1 MKILVTGATGALGSR
16 LVPLLTAAGH
26 TVTGTTTTEAKTE
39 QLRAAGAQ
47 PVVLDVLDAAAV
59 REAVADA
66 TPEVIVHEATALSHQ
81 TDLGAR
87 ELRRLDN
94 VFATTN
100 RLRSEG
106 TDNLLAAAA
115 GAGTRRFVAQSF
127 AGWPYAREGGGVKTE
142 EDPLDSHP
150 PAGTEQCL
158 AAIKHLEDA
167 VTSAPGI
174 EGIVL
179 RYGGFYGPGTTIY
192 PGGEQAEMVRR
203 RLLPVVG
210 NGEGVLSLIH
220 IDDAA
225 EATAAAVERGT
236 PGIYN
241 ITDDDPATQREWLP
255 RLAAAMG
262 ARPPRRVPV
271 WLARFA
277 AGRWLAMV
285 MTEGRGAAND
295 KAKRELGWQPGHPS
309 WREGFREV
317 FAGQPAQAAR

>member
-26 TVTGTTTTEAKTE
+26 TVTGTTVHETKTE
-39 QLRAAGAQ
+39 QLRAAGVE

-59 REAVADA
+59 REAVANA
-66 TPEVIVHEATALSHQ
+66 APEVIVHEATALSQQ
-81 TDLGAR
+81 TDLRAR
-87 ELRRLDN
+87 DLRRLDA

-115 GAGTRRFVAQSF
+115 ESGTRRFVAQSF
-127 AGWPYAREGGGVKTE
+127 AGWPYKREGGRIKTE
-142 EDPLDSHP
+142 EDPLDSTP
-150 PAGTEQCL
+150 PPGTEQSL
-158 AAIKHLEDA
+158 AAMKHLEEA
-167 VTSAPGI
+167 VTTAPGI
-174 EGIVL
+174 EGVVL

-192 PGGEQAEMVRR
+192 PGGEQAEMVRK

-210 NGEGVLSLIH
+210 SGDGVMSLIH

-225 EATAAAVERGT
+225 AATAAAVERGT

-241 ITDDDPATQREWLP
+241 VTDDDPAAQKEWLP

-277 AGRWLAMV
+277 AGKWLTMV
-285 MTEGRGAAND
+285 MTEGRGASND
-295 KAKRELGWQPGHPS
+295 KAKSELGWQPGHPS
-309 WREGFREV
+309 WRDGFKEV
-317 FAGQPAQAAR
+317 FAAR

>member
-16 LVPLLTAAGH
+16 LVPLLNAAGH
-26 TVTGTTTTEAKTE
+26 TVTGTTTSEAKTE
-39 QLRAAGAQ
+39 RLRAAGAE

-59 REAVADA
+59 RAAVANA
-66 TPEVIVHEATALSHQ
+66 APEVIVHEATALSQQ
-81 TDLGAR
+81 TSLSAR
-87 ELRRLDN
+87 DLRRLDT

-115 GAGTRRFVAQSF
+115 ETGTRRFIAQSF
-127 AGWPYAREGGGVKTE
+127 AGWPYKREGGLIKTE
-142 EDPLDSHP
+142 DDPLDTTP
-150 PAGTEQCL
+150 PPGTEQSL
-158 AAIKHLEDA
+158 GAMKHLEEA

-192 PGGEQAEMVRR
+192 PGGEQAEMVRK
-203 RLLPVVG
+203 RLLPLVG
-210 NGEGVLSLIH
+210 RGEGVISLIH

-225 EATAAAVERGT
+225 AATAAAVERGT

-241 ITDDDPATQREWLP
+241 ITDDDPAAQKEWLP

-262 ARPPRRVPV
+262 ARPPRRLPV
-271 WLARFA
+271 WLARLA
-277 AGRWLAMV
+277 AGKWVTTV
-285 MTEGRGAAND
+285 MTEGRGASND
-295 KAKRELGWQPGHPS
+295 KAKRELGWQPGHPT
-309 WREGFREV
+309 WREGFTEV
-317 FAGQPAQAAR
+317 FAAR

>member
-26 TVTGTTTTEAKTE
+26 TVTGTTTSEAKTE
-39 QLRAAGAQ
+39 RLRAAGAE

-66 TPEVIVHEATALSHQ
+66 APEVIVHEATALSQQ
-81 TDLGAR
+81 TGLSAR
-87 ELRRLDN
+87 ELRNLDT

-115 GAGTRRFVAQSF
+115 ETGTRRFIAQSF
-127 AGWPYAREGGGVKTE
+127 AGWPYKREGGRIKTE
-142 EDPLDSHP
+142 EDPLDSTP
-150 PAGTEQCL
+150 PPGTEKSL
-158 AAIKHLEDA
+158 GAMKHLEEA
-167 VTSAPGI
+167 VTTAPGI

-192 PGGEQAEMVRR
+192 PGGEQAEMVRK

-210 NGEGVLSLIH
+210 RGEGVLSLIH
-220 IDDAA
+220 IEDAA
-225 EATAAAVERGT
+225 AATAAAVERGA

-241 ITDDDPATQREWLP
+241 ITDDDPAAQREWLP

-271 WLARFA
+271 WLARLA
-277 AGRWLAMV
+277 AGKWVTMV
-285 MTEGRGAAND
+285 MTEGRGASND
-295 KAKRELGWQPGHPS
+295 KAKSELAWQPGHPT
-309 WREGFREV
+309 WREGFTEV
-317 FAGQPAQAAR
+317 FAAR

>member
-26 TVTGTTTTEAKTE
+26 TVTGTTTSEAKTE
-39 QLRAAGAQ
+39 RLRAAGAE
-47 PVVLDVLDAAAV
+47 PVVLDVLDPAAV
-59 REAVADA
+59 RQAVADA
-66 TPEVIVHEATALSHQ
+66 APEVIVHEATALSQQ
-81 TDLGAR
+81 TDLSAR
-87 ELRRLDN
+87 ELRNLDT

-115 GAGTRRFVAQSF
+115 ETGTRRFIAQSF
-127 AGWPYAREGGGVKTE
+127 AGWPYKREGGRIKTE
-142 EDPLDSHP
+142 EDPLDTTP
-150 PAGTEQCL
+150 PPGTEQSL
-158 AAIKHLEDA
+158 GAMKHLEEA
-167 VTSAPGI
+167 VTTAPGI

-210 NGEGVLSLIH
+210 RGEGVLSLIH
-220 IDDAA
+220 IEDAA
-225 EATAAAVERGT
+225 AATAAAVERGT

-241 ITDDDPATQREWLP
+241 ITDDDPAAQKEWLP

-271 WLARFA
+271 WLARLA
-277 AGRWLAMV
+277 AGKWVTMV
-285 MTEGRGAAND
+285 MTEGRGASND
-295 KAKRELGWQPGHPS
+295 KAKSELGWQPGHPT
-309 WREGFREV
+309 WREGFTEV
-317 FAGQPAQAAR
+317 FAAR